1 MTSSSQTKLVPY
13 KTTLSCFSFTCSSQ
27 SEEIINRCRYSN
39 KILLPPDILRE
50 LMARDLFTENDIMFF
65 KVINKKIEFGVV
77 CSVQEF
83 TASPGMCH
91 IPYHIMEEL
100 AITEGETVEI
110 EKVSPPKGTY
120 VKLRPQ
126 ETAFIEMSN
135 PKAILE
141 KIMCQDYPVITE
153 GQTITINYK
162 DLGKIFSI
170 DILETQP
177 EEVVSI
183 IDTDLNVEFGEPAD
197 YIAPSPP
204 PRSSDQKC
212 FAVLRR
218 DGGAGDGGTESLS
231 VADQN
236 FVLPSEGG
244 PGVVIEPD
252 ATRLESAVPEQNGDD
267 PGDKVEPKFSL
278 PAIDGRRPNRGGG
291 FVPFS
296 GRGYRLG

>member
-1 MTSSSQTKLVPY
+1 MTSICPSPTKLVSY

-39 KILLPPDILRE
+39 KILLTPDILQE
-50 LMARDLFTENDIMFF
+50 LMARDLFRENDIMFF

-83 TASPGMCH
+83 TASPGICH

-126 ETAFIEMSN
+126 ETAFIELSN
-135 PKAILE
+135 PKSILE

-153 GQTITINYK
+153 GQRLSINYK

-170 DILETQP
+170 DILKTQP

-197 YIAPSPP
+197 YLAPSSPLP
-204 PRSSDQKC
+204 
-212 FAVLRR
+212 LR
-218 DGGAGDGGTESLS
+218 GSA
-231 VADQN
+231 
-236 FVLPSEGG
+236 EGG

-252 ATRLESAVPEQNGDD
+252 ATRLESAVPEQNEDD
-267 PGDKVEPKFSL
+267 PGDKAEPKFSL
-278 PAIDGRRPNRGGG
+278 PAIDGRRSNRERE

>member
-13 KTTLSCFSFTCSSQ
+13 KTTLSCFSFTCSSKT
-27 SEEIINRCRYSN
+27 EEMINRCRYSN
-39 KILLPPDILRE
+39 KILLPPDALQE
-50 LMARDLFTENDIMFF
+50 LIARDLFTENDIMFF

-126 ETAFIEMSN
+126 ETAFIELAN

-278 PAIDGRRPNRGGG
+278 PAIDGRRPNRERE

>member
-1 MTSSSQTKLVPY
+1 MTSTYFPQTNH
-13 KTTLSCFSFTCSSQ
+13 KTTLSCFSFTCSSH

-39 KILLPPDILRE
+39 KILLPSDILQE

-77 CSVQEF
+77 CSVLEF
-83 TASPGMCH
+83 TASPGICH

-110 EKVSPPKGTY
+110 EKVSPPQGTY

-126 ETAFIEMSN
+126 ETAFIELAN
-135 PKAILE
+135 PKAVLE
-141 KIMCQDYPVITE
+141 KIMSEDYPVITE

-197 YIAPSPP
+197 YIAPSSSLPP
-204 PRSSDQKC
+204 
-212 FAVLRR
+212 LR
-218 DGGAGDGGTESLS
+218 GS
-231 VADQN
+231 
-236 FVLPSEGG
+236 SEGG

-252 ATRLESAVPEQNGDD
+252 ATRLESAVPEQNGED
-267 PGDKVEPKFSL
+267 PGDKAEPKFSL
-278 PAIDGRRPNRGGG
+278 PAIDGRRPNRERE